1 LLLVVGYC
9 LFFSACHCIVV
20 LHDSERVPGEL
31 EDVCEVWLGLSS
43 GLDQF
48 LELAGA
54 QRLEPDELLQL
65 GPAGEL
71 ASPKCVRAVSL
82 REEVVLLCLLDS
94 VVLFVPG

>member
-1 LLLVVGYC
+1 MLVVVGYC

-20 LHDSERVPGEL
+20 LQDSERVPGEL

-54 QRLEPDELLQL
+54 QGLEPDELLQL

-71 ASPKCVRAVSL
+71 ASPKCVRSVGL